1 MFYQFSSIPENAGNF
16 LTDIWEFRQ
25 QKYASIEGYCKP
37 KLLRKMGEKGF
48 IIIIRKRKE
57 KRRFCEFNTQR
68 QDQKAKTSR
77 NLPNDLL

>member
-1 MFYQFSSIPENAGNF
+1 
-16 LTDIWEFRQ
+16 
-25 QKYASIEGYCKP
+25 
-37 KLLRKMGEKGF
+37 MGEKGF